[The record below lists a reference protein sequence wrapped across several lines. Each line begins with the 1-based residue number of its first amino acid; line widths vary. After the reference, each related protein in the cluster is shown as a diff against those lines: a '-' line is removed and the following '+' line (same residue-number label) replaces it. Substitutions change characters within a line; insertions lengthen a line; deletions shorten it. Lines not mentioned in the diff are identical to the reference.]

1 MTEFKTFSQ
10 DLERIVYSKEQIEEM
25 LDRLGKEITECYQ
38 DSVTE
43 RPLIL
48 TCVLKGSFIFMA
60 DLIRKIDLPC
70 QVMFLRA
77 SSYGNSTVSSG
88 NVKVQ
93 LPENE
98 AMNGADILLVE
109 DILDSGRTL
118 EKLSDVFRSSG
129 AASIR
134 ICTMLDKPARRV
146 APIQTDFKGFEV
158 EDEFLVGYGLDYNE
172 IYRNLPYIAILKRD
186 VYS

>member
-1 MTEFKTFSQ
+1 
-10 DLERIVYSKEQIEEM
+10 
-25 LDRLGKEITECYQ
+25 
-38 DSVTE
+38 
-43 RPLIL
+43 
-48 TCVLKGSFIFMA
+48 
-60 DLIRKIDLPC
+60 
-70 QVMFLRA
+70 MFLRA